1 MDKANM
7 NTQKAAE
14 LSVALLNLI
23 RERRLSYSESML
35 ACGVALAEL
44 ATMTAHPDDKSVI
57 KTSIQ
62 DLITRIVDH
71 NRQQANPVNFDA
83 MNGDMNKDMN
93 QEPDADL
100 PRVLRR
106 PGYR

>member
-1 MDKANM
+1 MDKATM
-7 NTQKAAE
+7 NTQETAK
-14 LSVALLNLI
+14 LSVELLDLI
-23 RERRLSYSESML
+23 RERRLSYPESML

-62 DLITRIVDH
+62 DLITRIVNH
-71 NRQQANPVNFDA
+71 NGLQASPLNFEA
-83 MNGDMNKDMN
+83 MDMDLD
-93 QEPDADL
+93 PDADL

-106 PGYR
+106 PVPR